1 MTMSD
6 ASATGRQLITFCIGE
21 QDLGIDIMAIRE
33 IRAWS
38 PVTPLPHAPSY
49 VRGVMNLR
57 GAVLPI
63 LDLREQL
70 GWGVTK
76 PNQRHVILVTQYST
90 RLLGL
95 IVDQVSDIISVTSAE
110 LQSAP
115 DLDVA
120 AARLIEGL
128 ASVGDRMVMVID
140 LDRLLARHSDVP
152 ELAEEQL
159 EAA

>member
-1 MTMSD
+1 MSHPND
-6 ASATGRQLITFCIGE
+6 KSRELITFRIDE

-49 VRGVMNLR
+49 VKGVMNLR

-70 GWGVTK
+70 GWGVTE
-76 PNQRHVILVTQYST
+76 PGQRHVILVTQYCSRT
-90 RLLGL
+90 LGL
-95 IVDQVSDIISVTSAE
+95 IVDQVSDIITVNTAE
-110 LQSAP
+110 LQPAP
-115 DLDVA
+115 ELDIA

-128 ASVGDRMVMVID
+128 ASVSERMVMVLD

-152 ELAEEQL
+152 ASTEDQL

>member
-1 MTMSD
+1 MTDQS
-6 ASATGRQLITFCIGE
+6 GRQLITFRIGD

-38 PVTPLPHAPSY
+38 PVTPLPHAPAF

-57 GAVLPI
+57 GSVLPI

-70 GWGVTK
+70 GWGITD
-76 PNQRHVILVTQYST
+76 PGQRHVILVIQYFT
-90 RLLGL
+90 RVLGL
-95 IVDQVSDIISVTSAE
+95 IVDQVSDIVTVDGTA
-110 LQSAP
+110 LQPAP

-128 ASVGDRMVMVID
+128 AALDSRMVMVLD
-140 LDRLLARHSDVP
+140 LDRLLSRRTRERAGD
-152 ELAEEQL
+152 EQR